1 MEQMEEYVKAQEK
14 STSPPSTMRVGFK
27 YCAQNDPKGGKRL
40 KSYGPL
46 IKRTIFSKT
55 PIHTMQDRTM
65 GDSNLSTGS
74 VFYCVLVGHRV
85 A

>member
-14 STSPPSTMRVGFK
+14 SNSPPSTMRVGFK

-46 IKRTIFSKT
+46 IKRC
-55 PIHTMQDRTM
+55 PIDQT
-65 GDSNLSTGS
+65 
-74 VFYCVLVGHRV
+74 
-85 A
+85 

>member
-14 STSPPSTMRVGFK
+14 SNSPPSTVVRVGFK

-46 IKRTIFSKT
+46 IKRR
-55 PIHTMQDRTM
+55 PIHQTQQTQEHV
-65 GDSNLSTGS
+65 SEQNSKES
-74 VFYCVLVGHRV
+74 E
-85 A
+85 